1 MKISLDD
8 LHPLTL
14 TLLKKRGIPEE
25 EMLDFLNPSY
35 EKHIGDPFDIYGMP
49 RAVERILKAI
59 KEEEKIAVYSD
70 YDCDGIPGGVLLR
83 EFFDAI
89 GYPVEMYIPHRHNE
103 GYGVHVHAIDI
114 LKQKG
119 VSLVITVDL
128 AITNIEEVVY
138 AKSVGVDFIVT
149 DHHLPITEEITDDR
163 VQSTDEI
170 NTEKSQVLKAKGKK
184 LVQVVPDAVAVINS
198 KQDLC
203 TYHDK
208 MLCGCAVAWKLS
220 CAVLAKLREAN
231 TAQDN
236 FLDNRVQ
243 ITEHRWNSVLEIVS
257 KLPAGWEKWML
268 DLVAISTIAD
278 MVPLQKENRALA
290 HFGLKVLRKTKR
302 PGLLHI
308 FNEQR
313 MKKENL
319 IEDDIAFT
327 VAPRINAASRMG
339 IPMQAHQMLYEK
351 DIQKAEDFARDLEML
366 NTERKSG
373 VKDIISI
380 LSFDH
385 AVYQNDVI
393 VIGDM
398 SWGPGILGLIAQNI
412 IDETGKPTFV
422 WGSNLD
428 NRTQSIDDREIQN
441 TKIVGSCR
449 SRGDVHVVELMARVG
464 HEVFTHWGGHEQ
476 AGGFSIAVDKLPG
489 LSNALNEA
497 FKHLTV
503 KEIGDQE
510 TVVDAELS
518 MDDINDVTYNAVAPL
533 APFGVGNRKPVFMFK
548 DVTPLSVRRFGKK
561 SEHLEV
567 VYPTSR
573 VRSAGRVLETVKA
586 IKFFVGKEMEEKATK
601 PHTLLAHLEKS
612 YFAGKTEVRLRIV
625 ETR

>member
-1 MKISLDD
+1 
-8 LHPLTL
+8 
-14 TLLKKRGIPEE
+14 
-25 EMLDFLNPSY
+25 
-35 EKHIGDPFDIYGMP
+35 
-49 RAVERILKAI
+49 
-59 KEEEKIAVYSD
+59 
-70 YDCDGIPGGVLLR
+70 
-83 EFFDAI
+83 
-89 GYPVEMYIPHRHNE
+89 
-103 GYGVHVHAIDI
+103 
-114 LKQKG
+114 
-119 VSLVITVDL
+119 
-128 AITNIEEVVY
+128 
-138 AKSVGVDFIVT
+138 
-149 DHHLPITEEITDDR
+149 
-163 VQSTDEI
+163 
-170 NTEKSQVLKAKGKK
+170 
-184 LVQVVPDAVAVINS
+184 
-198 KQDLC
+198 
-203 TYHDK
+203 
-208 MLCGCAVAWKLS
+208 
-220 CAVLAKLREAN
+220 
-231 TAQDN
+231 
-236 FLDNRVQ
+236 
-243 ITEHRWNSVLEIVS
+243 
-257 KLPAGWEKWML
+257 ML